1 MTPNIAESHAASKTE
16 FYQDLEEQVQAV
28 VDGQR
33 NWVSCLCVF
42 TSSPGQQ
49 TSQKKKANL

>member
-1 MTPNIAESHAASKTE
+1 MTPNITESHAANKAE

-33 NWVSCLCVF
+33 NWVSCAL
-42 TSSPGQQ
+42 G
-49 TSQKKKANL
+49 AI